1 VHHEPQGDDVAT
13 DVENAFEVERKGI
26 DWITEGERHGTPN
39 RLFWPWFA
47 ANASFF
53 TVAYGVF
60 VVGLGLSPWQGALAV
75 VVGIGLAYPVVGAV
89 AVAGMRG
96 GAPTMALSRA
106 AFGVHGNRLPT
117 LFVYLSLLG
126 WETISVSI
134 GALAV
139 RTVLARIDE
148 GLATTPVV
156 AAGFG
161 LTVVVVIAVGVFGY
175 NLILRVQ
182 KYITIAVMVMT
193 AGYFVLIVPALDFS
207 PPSAGGGLA
216 LFAGGVSLVIANGIG
231 WAAGGAD
238 YSRYLPRT
246 TAPRAVAGWT
256 AAGAGSAP
264 LVLMLF
270 GVLLTAGNPALAA
283 ATAVDPV
290 GAFAAA
296 LPTWFLVP
304 FLLATMLSVIAGAV
318 FNLYSSG
325 LNLQALGV
333 RLPRWAAV
341 AVDGVVMVIGGIY
354 LVFVT
359 PSFFAPLQAFLIV
372 IGVVTA
378 GWSSIFV
385 VDLFRFR
392 RTGYDPRALFDPR
405 GTYGRYNVAGVVS
418 LVVAV
423 VIGWG
428 LVTSQDPYLRHLLGY
443 LLTGAA
449 REGSIG
455 AANIGVVVA
464 FLVGG
469 PLYAGLR
476 KVLSRLGGS
485 GHE

>member
-1 VHHEPQGDDVAT
+1 MAT
-13 DVENAFEVERKGI
+13 DVDNAFEVERKGI
-26 DWITEGERHGTPN
+26 DWITDEERHGTPS

-75 VVGIGLAYPVVGAV
+75 VVGLGLAYPVVGAV
-89 AVAGMRG
+89 ALAGMRG

-106 AFGVHGNRLPT
+106 AFGVCGNRLPT
-117 LFVYLSLLG
+117 LFVYVSLLG
-126 WETISVSI
+126 WETVSVAI

-139 RTVLARIDE
+139 RTVLARVDE
-148 GLATTPVV
+148 GLATTPMV

-161 LTVVVVIAVGVFGY
+161 LTVVLVIVVGIYGY

-182 KYITIAVMVMT
+182 KYITFAVMATTVV
-193 AGYFVLIVPALDFS
+193 YFVLIVPSLDFTKT
-207 PPSAGGGLA
+207 SAGGGLA

-231 WAAGGAD
+231 WTAGGAD

-246 TAPRAVAGWT
+246 SKPGAVAAWT
-256 AAGAGSAP
+256 AVGAGSAP
-264 LVLMLF
+264 LLLMLF
-270 GVLLTAGNPALAA
+270 GVLLTAGDPALAA
-283 ATAVDPV
+283 ATAADPV

-304 FLLATMLSVIAGAV
+304 FLLATMLSVVAGAV

-325 LNLQALGV
+325 LTLQALGV

-341 AVDGVVMVIGGIY
+341 AVDGVVMVIGGAY
-354 LVFVT
+354 LVFVA
-359 PSFFAPLQAFLIV
+359 PSFFAPLQAFLIL

-378 GWSSIFV
+378 GWSSVFV
-385 VDLFRFR
+385 VDMFLFRR
-392 RTGYDPRALFDPR
+392 KGYAPEELFDPR
-405 GTYGRYNVAGVVS
+405 GVHGRYNVAGVVS

-423 VIGWG
+423 VVGWG
-428 LVTSQDPYLRHLLGY
+428 LVTSHDPYLQPLLGY
-443 LLTGAA
+443 LLTDAA
-449 REGSIG
+449 RAGSIG

-469 PLYAGLR
+469 LLYAGLSKAFQR
-476 KVLSRLGGS
+476 
-485 GHE
+485 

>member
-1 VHHEPQGDDVAT
+1 MVVASAEKT
-13 DVENAFEVERKGI
+13 FEVERKGI
-26 DWITEGERHGTPN
+26 DWITDEERHGTPR

-75 VVGIGLAYPVVGAV
+75 IIGLGVSYPVVGLV
-89 AVAGMRG
+89 ALAGMRG
-96 GAPTMALSRA
+96 GAPTMTLSRA

-117 LFVYLSLLG
+117 LFVYLSLVG

-134 GALAV
+134 GALAT
-139 RTVLARIDE
+139 RTVLARIDQ
-148 GLATTPVV
+148 GLASTRMV
-156 AAGFG
+156 ALGFA
-161 LTVVVVIAVGVFGY
+161 LTVAVVIVVGIYGY

-182 KYITIAVMVMT
+182 KYITIAVMATTIV
-193 AGYFVLIVPALDFS
+193 YFALIVPTLDFS
-207 PPSAGGGLA
+207 RPAAGGGIA

-231 WAAGGAD
+231 WTSGGGD

-246 TAPRAVAGWT
+246 SSPRAVAGWT
-256 AAGAGSAP
+256 AVGAGSAP

-283 ATAVDPV
+283 AAAADPV

-296 LPTWFLVP
+296 LPTWFLFP

-341 AVDGVVMVIGGIY
+341 AIDGVIMVVGGVY

-378 GWSSIFV
+378 AWSSIFV
-385 VDLFRFR
+385 VDLWLFR
-392 RTGYDPRALFDPR
+392 RAGYVPEALYDPRGA
-405 GTYGRYNVAGVVS
+405 YGRFNVAGVVS

-423 VIGWG
+423 GVGWG
-428 LVTSQDPYLRHLLGY
+428 LVTSQDPNLRHVLGY
-443 LLTGAA
+443 LLGDAA
-449 REGSIG
+449 RAGSIG
-455 AANIGVVVA
+455 AANIGVAVA
-464 FLVGG
+464 FFVGG
-469 PLYAGLR
+469 LLYA
-476 KVLSRLGGS
+476 VISRRGAR
-485 GHE
+485 